1 MDDPAVIRHFAK
13 QVQTAETLMLLTLHT
28 FVDAQATSDKLW
40 NGFKDALLWELHVR
54 AKSLLSGATEFVRA
68 EEKQRE
74 LVIQETRNL
83 LPPQFDNEELQ
94 AHVTML
100 PARYFQIQ
108 SAREVQDDLLL
119 AHEFLLL
126 QILKEQENPLAPV
139 VRWHNE
145 VDRGY
150 SAVRVCTWDRAGL
163 FGKIA
168 GSLSAHGLNILS
180 AQIFTRRD
188 DIALDTF
195 FVTDAVTGNLATAEQ
210 RDKFEALL
218 GKVLTGEDADLH
230 PLIARHKISRPLYQ
244 AYTGERIPTQIV
256 LDNEASDTRT
266 LIEIETEDRIGLLY
280 AIAQA
285 FTELQLDISGAR
297 ISTEKGAAIDS
308 FYVQEIGGGKILS
321 PERQKAIGRRL
332 RHAVHALDKTV

>member
-1 MDDPAVIRHFAK
+1 RRLDLDAAAMQTLRLIIEHHLLMASVSQRRDMDDPAVIRHFAK

-126 QILKEQENPLAPV
+126 
-139 VRWHNE
+139 
-145 VDRGY
+145 
-150 SAVRVCTWDRAGL
+150 
-163 FGKIA
+163 
-168 GSLSAHGLNILS
+168 
-180 AQIFTRRD
+180 
-188 DIALDTF
+188 
-195 FVTDAVTGNLATAEQ
+195 
-210 RDKFEALL
+210 
-218 GKVLTGEDADLH
+218 
-230 PLIARHKISRPLYQ
+230 
-244 AYTGERIPTQIV
+244 
-256 LDNEASDTRT
+256 
-266 LIEIETEDRIGLLY
+266 
-280 AIAQA
+280 
-285 FTELQLDISGAR
+285 
-297 ISTEKGAAIDS
+297 
-308 FYVQEIGGGKILS
+308 
-321 PERQKAIGRRL
+321 
-332 RHAVHALDKTV
+332 